1 MAFGD
6 PKAGAYHFVI
16 ESKNNFDA
24 FIQVLDFE
32 GFSNLDLRYKLPS
45 SDKWTWLR
53 TEGDV
58 ELSAN
63 RMTTK
68 EGTDAEIDRV
78 LDLYNDAINKFF
90 GNDETDEPT
99 SGLDRVRWLL
109 KNNGITEKDNVLTR
123 T

>member
-1 MAFGD
+1 
-6 PKAGAYHFVI
+6 
-16 ESKNNFDA
+16 
-24 FIQVLDFE
+24 
-32 GFSNLDLRYKLPS
+32 
-45 SDKWTWLR
+45 
-53 TEGDV
+53 
-58 ELSAN
+58 
-63 RMTTK
+63 MTTK
-68 EGTDAEIDRV
+68 EGTDAEIDRI